1 MTVLTVPLYA
11 AEKYTYRVVWS
22 ETDQQYVGVCS
33 EFPSLSHLAG
43 SHDEALAGIVTA
55 VRAVLAD
62 MHKAK
67 QATPVPLAVLRYKGD
82 AQ

>member
-1 MTVLTVPLYA
+1 MTTIPLYA

-22 ETDQQYVGVCS
+22 ETDQQYVGVCT
-33 EFPSLSHLAG
+33 EFPLLSQHAG

-67 QATPVPLAVLRYKGD
+67 QKAPVPLAILRYKGD